1 MNARTRLSQVLL
13 SANPSGGASRRK
25 FLAGGLS
32 LSMLAAAAPTPGR
45 AADADANTEKEVAN
59 LSKQMTDALVKGDMA
74 FADGATADDWMI
86 IVSTGGVADKAQRSK
101 DVKDGNL
108 KYEALD
114 KSEMKV
120 RVYGD
125 AAVVTGL
132 ARIKIR
138 FKGQEFGGIDRFTE
152 VFVRQ
157 GGKWQC
163 VSTQGSRVTAPS
175 GEKP

>member
-1 MNARTRLSQVLL
+1 MPMPR
-13 SANPSGGASRRK
+13 
-25 FLAGGLS
+25 
-32 LSMLAAAAPTPGR
+32 
-45 AADADANTEKEVAN
+45 KEVAK

-74 FADGATADDWMI
+74 FADGVTADDWMI
-86 IVSTGGVADKAQRSK
+86 IVDNGIVGDKAQRLK
-101 DVKDGNL
+101 DVKDGTL

-125 AAVVTGL
+125 AAVVTGR
-132 ARIKIR
+132 AQIKIR
-138 FKGQEFGGIDRFTE
+138 FKGQEVGGIDRFTE

-157 GGKWQC
+157 GGKWRC
-163 VSTQGSRVTAPS
+163 VSTHGSRITAQS